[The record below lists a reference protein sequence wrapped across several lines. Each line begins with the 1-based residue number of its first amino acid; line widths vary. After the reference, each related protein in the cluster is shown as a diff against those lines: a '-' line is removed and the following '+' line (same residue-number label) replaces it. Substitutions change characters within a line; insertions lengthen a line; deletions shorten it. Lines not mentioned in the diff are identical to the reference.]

1 MSLKPVKEY
10 SESNFIS
17 DLRILIYEKG
27 GGGTPHGPSCNGLT
41 NTGSGPCNCGS
52 NGNTGTNCKGC
63 GSSST
68 FCQ

>member
-1 MSLKPVKEY
+1 MSLKPIKDY
-10 SESNFIS
+10 CESSFIS
-17 DLRILIYEKG
+17 DLRIRIYEKG
-27 GGGTPHGPSCNGLT
+27 SKDPHAPSCNGLT
-41 NTGSGPCNCGS
+41 GSGTSPCNCGS